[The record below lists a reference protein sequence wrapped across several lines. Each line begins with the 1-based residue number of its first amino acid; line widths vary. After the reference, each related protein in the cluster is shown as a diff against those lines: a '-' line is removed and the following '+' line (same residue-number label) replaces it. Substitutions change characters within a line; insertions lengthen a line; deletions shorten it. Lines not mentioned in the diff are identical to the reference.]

1 MNAPNLITLAR
12 LLSVPVAIWLI
23 LGGEFTAA
31 FWLFLAAG
39 VSDGIDGFIAKHFN
53 QRTALGALLDPIAD
67 KALLVSMFVTLGIAG
82 WLPNWLVILVVF
94 RDILIVGGF
103 VLALTVA
110 QRLRSE
116 PVAISK
122 FNTAMQIALI
132 AVLLGRLGLNVEDF
146 GLTRVL
152 IYTVGT
158 TTVLSGAAYLVRW
171 VRSLAG
177 HEAGS

>member
-1 MNAPNLITLAR
+1 MNMPNLITLAR
-12 LLSVPVAIWLI
+12 LLSVPVAIWLL

-31 FWLFLAAG
+31 FWLFLVAG
-39 VSDGIDGFIAKHFN
+39 VSDGIDGFIAKHFD

-103 VLALTVA
+103 MLAIALV
-110 QRLRSE
+110 QSLRWE
-116 PVAISK
+116 PVAVSK
-122 FNTAMQIALI
+122 LNTAMQIALI
-132 AVLLGRLGLNVEDF
+132 AVLLGRLGLNIEDF
-146 GLTRVL
+146 GLTHVL

-177 HEAGS
+177 GETGS